1 MKWWVNSLRAE
12 IIWPGKDK
20 CLLDRSGFKYEE
32 LIQRTHTIGTTV
44 SHAREPST
52 ATRILEG
59 LLLTSINMSQTS
71 WKPDFILKWN
81 LFSLSTP
88 WELAE
93 FCAAFF
99 LLDGQLLQDQVF
111 ALPPPFHGHIGEN
124 FIWHLLNK
132 SFMNEWV
139 KMEKFA
145 LKWIRELL
153 KKKNN
158 TISTSLY
165 PSKEQSEWLYS

>member
-1 MKWWVNSLRAE
+1 M
-12 IIWPGKDK
+12 
-20 CLLDRSGFKYEE
+20 
-32 LIQRTHTIGTTV
+32 

-71 WKPDFILKWN
+71 RKPDFILKWH

-111 ALPPPFHGHIGEN
+111 ALPPPFRGHIGEN

-132 SFMNEWV
+132 SFMNE
-139 KMEKFA
+139 
-145 LKWIRELL
+145 
-153 KKKNN
+153 
-158 TISTSLY
+158 
-165 PSKEQSEWLYS
+165 